1 MEIYEDA
8 ASKPFGYLLIDIAK
22 TSIDK
27 NKKDYSEIKW
37 FATNF
42 HYLS

>member
-1 MEIYEDA
+1 MKIG
-8 ASKPFGYLLIDIAK
+8 SNIKIIAK

-37 FATNF
+37 FAMNF